1 MVFYLTGIIKS
12 QMFSIINSNT
22 SSYNFIRLGRK
33 IAAYIFIVASVVINI
48 LQSILIYFKPFDLET
63 QQLSFAVLRFLSG
76 IASNVYSVCVVLAI
90 EVVGP
95 SWRVTAANSI
105 YYLYIL
111 GEFVVVLFAYF
122 ISDYKVLYASYTL
135 LMFSFMFY
143 FWLVPES
150 PRWLITKN
158 RSNDA
163 YKIFKRI
170 ARSNKKVIENLN
182 EIEELNLTGNN
193 KNENS
198 ASNIAANEND
208 KQSTF
213 SIIETLKIFFK
224 SKKLMIRSSV
234 ILLNWLTNTF
244 VYYGISFNTSALSG
258 DPYLNFTLSVFV
270 ELIAIVTCQ
279 FTLEKFGR
287 KKPYAINMII
297 TGVALLLIQFV
308 PKEMSY
314 MVTILALIGKF
325 SISFTYNS
333 VYIIT
338 SEIHPTVIRLVKLL
352 FLPLIIIITI
362 IISIYFRN
370 SAVSLC
376 QAFARM
382 GAIIAPSI
390 QLMVIFFL
398 NLIFF

>member
-1 MVFYLTGIIKS
+1 M
-12 QMFSIINSNT
+12 
-22 SSYNFIRLGRK
+22 
-33 IAAYIFIVASVVINI
+33 ASVVINT

-90 EVVGP
+90 ELCGP

-170 ARSNKKVIENLN
+170 ARSNKKIIENLN
-182 EIEELNLTGNN
+182 ELEELNLTGNN
-193 KNENS
+193 KIES
-198 ASNIAANEND
+198 STSAANEND

-270 ELIAIVTCQ
+270 ELIAIITCQ

-287 KKPYAINMII
+287 KKPYAINMVI

-308 PKEMSY
+308 PKKMSY

-352 FLPLIIIITI
+352 FLPLIIIII
-362 IISIYFRN
+362 IIILIYFRN

-390 QLMVIFFL
+390 QLMVIFFF

>member
-1 MVFYLTGIIKS
+1 M
-12 QMFSIINSNT
+12 
-22 SSYNFIRLGRK
+22 
-33 IAAYIFIVASVVINI
+33 
-48 LQSILIYFKPFDLET
+48 LIYFKPFDLET

-90 EVVGP
+90 EICGP

-122 ISDYKVLYASYTL
+122 ISDYKVLYVSYTL

-170 ARSNKKVIENLN
+170 ARSNKKTIENLN
-182 EIEELNLTGNN
+182 ELEELNLTNN
-193 KNENS
+193 NNNKKNENS
-198 ASNIAANEND
+198 TSNIAANEND

-270 ELIAIVTCQ
+270 ELIAIITCQ

-287 KKPYAINMII
+287 KKPYAINMVI

-338 SEIHPTVIRLVKLL
+338 SEIHPTVIRLGKLILFISNNINNNNSSFILGIQL
-352 FLPLIIIITI
+352 FLYVKRLHVW
-362 IISIYFRN
+362 
-370 SAVSLC
+370 AL
-376 QAFARM
+376 
-382 GAIIAPSI
+382 
-390 QLMVIFFL
+390 
-398 NLIFF
+398 

>member
-1 MVFYLTGIIKS
+1 M
-12 QMFSIINSNT
+12 
-22 SSYNFIRLGRK
+22 
-33 IAAYIFIVASVVINI
+33 
-48 LQSILIYFKPFDLET
+48 LIYFKPFDLET

-90 EVVGP
+90 EICGP

-122 ISDYKVLYASYTL
+122 ISDYKVLYVSYTL

-170 ARSNKKVIENLN
+170 ARSNKKTIENLN
-182 EIEELNLTGNN
+182 ELEELNLTNNNNNN

-198 ASNIAANEND
+198 TSNIAANEND

-270 ELIAIVTCQ
+270 ELIAIITCQ

-287 KKPYAINMII
+287 KKPYAINMVI

-338 SEIHPTVIRLVKLL
+338 SEIHPTVIRLGKLI
-352 FLPLIIIITI
+352 FLSLIIIII
-362 IISIYFRN
+362 IIVHLF
-370 SAVSLC
+370 
-376 QAFARM
+376 
-382 GAIIAPSI
+382 
-390 QLMVIFFL
+390 
-398 NLIFF
+398 